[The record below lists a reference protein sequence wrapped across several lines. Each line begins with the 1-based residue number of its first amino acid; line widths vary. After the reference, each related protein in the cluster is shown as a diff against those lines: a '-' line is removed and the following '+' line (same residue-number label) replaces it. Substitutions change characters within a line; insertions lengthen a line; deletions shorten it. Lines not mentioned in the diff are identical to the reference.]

1 MQILDVATEMRKP
14 VGIAIGLLLM
24 KGVPPLLQCGVKAR
38 NPANLQ
44 GGLEGGIWIERIVGG
59 RSAGNHRQGMNLG
72 TVEPA
77 AGQDAELALQTEGHL
92 GIVLSGKV
100 QRKYLAFLLAAAEKA
115 SKPVVIH
122 AVRCDSELDGELKNF
137 SGRVLVH
144 GFRGSEAKLLHHLE
158 LGRFVSFA
166 PGAWREHCSLLKCRG
181 LNNIGLETD
190 DSQMN
195 ITDIYREAEQ
205 FSGVP
210 QWENTCRENFLRF
223 IG

>member
-1 MQILDVATEMRKP
+1 MCFDFHTHFSGKNALVSAPVKP
-14 VGIAIGLLLM
+14 DDCTYWSVEVHPWHLPETFAEPDENFLSGLRDADALGEIGLDRLR
-24 KGVPPLLQCGVKAR
+24 G
-38 NPANLQ
+38 PAL
-44 GGLEGGIWIERIVGG
+44 
-59 RSAGNHRQGMNLG
+59 
-72 TVEPA
+72 
-77 AGQDAELALQTEGHL
+77 D
-92 GIVLSGKV
+92 V

-205 FSGVP
+205 FFGVP